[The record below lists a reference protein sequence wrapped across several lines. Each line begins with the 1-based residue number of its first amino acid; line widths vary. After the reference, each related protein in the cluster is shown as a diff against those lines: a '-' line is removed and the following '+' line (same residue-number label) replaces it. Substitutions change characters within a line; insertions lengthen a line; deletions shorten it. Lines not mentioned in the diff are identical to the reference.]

1 MSTEL
6 REAMVVGIEL
16 ILFSLLIVIVAFFG
30 RYSQDAF
37 NVKTSQQEVRNSIET
52 YSKIYEFTS
61 GIEVD
66 YELFEDKGMKRTT
79 TGTYTNLTEANI
91 ISVYRSATNNNT
103 LSTTNLPNFYLTT
116 GDDIARFIGLFG
128 SAYDVVVAN
137 LDNDDY
143 HTLVFTDM
151 DSANRKDEIFDDNK
165 GDKIQLVKFSE
176 LSANVENMDNDN
188 KLTVNYLR
196 VNEYLGKEVGD
207 KFYCVG
213 VYDSAYNTYDSFVFY
228 KIK

>member
-1 MSTEL
+1 MSSEL
-6 REAMVVGIEL
+6 REAIVVGIEL

-37 NVKTSQQEVRNSIET
+37 NVKTSQQEVRNSIEA

-61 GIEVD
+61 GVEVD
-66 YELFEDKGMKRTT
+66 YEFFEDKGMKRTT

-103 LSTTNLPNFYLTT
+103 LSATNLPSFYLTT

-128 SAYDVVVAN
+128 STYDVVVAN
-137 LDNDDY
+137 LDNKDY

-151 DSANRKDEIFDDNK
+151 ESVNRKDVEFIDNK
-165 GDKIQLVKFSE
+165 TDKIKLVKFSE
-176 LSANVENMDNDN
+176 LSANIDNMDNDN

-196 VNEYLGKEVGD
+196 VSEYLGKEVGD

>member
-1 MSTEL
+1 MSSEL

-16 ILFSLLIVIVAFFG
+16 VLFSLLIVIVAFFG

-37 NVKTSQQEVRNSIET
+37 NVKTSQQDVRNSIEA

-61 GIEVD
+61 GVEVD
-66 YELFEDKGMKRTT
+66 YEFFEDKGMKRTT

-91 ISVYRSATNNNT
+91 ISVYRRATNNNT
-103 LSTTNLPNFYLTT
+103 LSATNLPSFYLTT

-128 SAYDVVVAN
+128 STYDVVVAN
-137 LDNDDY
+137 LDNKDY

-151 DSANRKDEIFDDNK
+151 ESVNRKDVEFTDDK
-165 GDKIQLVKFSE
+165 TDKIKLVKFSE
-176 LSANVENMDNDN
+176 LSANIDNMDNDN

-196 VNEYLGKEVGD
+196 VSEYLGKEVGD

-213 VYDSAYNTYDSFVFY
+213 VYDSAYNTYDSFLFY

>member
-1 MSTEL
+1 MSSEL

-16 ILFSLLIVIVAFFG
+16 VLFSLLIVIVAFFG

-37 NVKTSQQEVRNSIET
+37 NVKTSQQDVRNSIEA

-61 GIEVD
+61 GVEVD
-66 YELFEDKGMKRTT
+66 YEFFEDKGMKRTT

-91 ISVYRSATNNNT
+91 ISVYRRATNNNT
-103 LSTTNLPNFYLTT
+103 LSATNLPSFYLTT

-128 SAYDVVVAN
+128 STYDVVVAN
-137 LDNDDY
+137 LDNKDY

-151 DSANRKDEIFDDNK
+151 ESVNRKDVEFTDDK
-165 GDKIQLVKFSE
+165 TDKIKLVKFSE
-176 LSANVENMDNDN
+176 LSANIDNMDNDN

-196 VNEYLGKEVGD
+196 VSEYLGKEVGD